1 MGLSWGNFPLFS
13 SLCLDCLD
21 SSTCSSLASICDKGL
36 SGSEVVEV
44 KVRKPGQL
52 TDQEKAILKEQLRA
66 GCRNI
71 GANSI
76 YNAPGMHPRENFGLC
91 HDCGHFCFAATQ
103 YRIRVAACEQRE
115 GFLIPLYE
123 DDPILECSSYYQRGE
138 QDAHDYSKNAWL
150 LDPAEKKVG
159 II

>member
-1 MGLSWGNFPLFS
+1 MR
-13 SLCLDCLD
+13 
-21 SSTCSSLASICDKGL
+21 
-36 SGSEVVEV
+36 
-44 KVRKPGQL
+44 VRKPGEL

-76 YNAPGMHPRENFGLC
+76 YNAPGKQVRMHPRENFGLC